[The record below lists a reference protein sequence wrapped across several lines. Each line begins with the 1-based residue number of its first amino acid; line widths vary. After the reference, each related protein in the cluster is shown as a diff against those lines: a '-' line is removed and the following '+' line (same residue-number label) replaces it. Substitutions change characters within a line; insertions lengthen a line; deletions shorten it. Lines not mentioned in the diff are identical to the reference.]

1 MGKQSLELE
10 RAPIPASALPCHGVG
25 QLLPCVGAGGRGRR
39 GKRRKPV
46 PDKNAPSIVT
56 GEMVKPAAREGE
68 SPEITGTVEVGK
80 DQEEYVVRQVRKS
93 MNHAS
98 LSVTLDL

>member
-1 MGKQSLELE
+1 M
-10 RAPIPASALPCHGVG
+10 
-25 QLLPCVGAGGRGRR
+25 
-39 GKRRKPV
+39 
-46 PDKNAPSIVT
+46 
-56 GEMVKPAAREGE
+56 MKPAAGEGE

-98 LSVTLDL
+98 LSVTLGV